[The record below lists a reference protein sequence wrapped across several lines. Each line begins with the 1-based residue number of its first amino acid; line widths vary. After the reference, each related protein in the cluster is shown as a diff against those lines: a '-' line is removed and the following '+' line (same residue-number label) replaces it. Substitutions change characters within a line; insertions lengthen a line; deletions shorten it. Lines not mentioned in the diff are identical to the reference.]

1 MKKRVISWLLCLAL
15 CLSMLPMAALAEDVQ
30 APEGPAPSMNEPQ
43 PEPRAKENETPA
55 PEPEKKVQSELM
67 TAEKLLMP
75 LASGETF
82 SLSPI
87 YVMQNSAEISD
98 DITDTG
104 VLKQSVNVVIY
115 IYGLTKDQVASLLP
129 ATVHGIKASVDGV
142 EVSSGGFYD
151 ETAGGWRHTW
161 SFTPTKNEYTID
173 FSINYEGTEQTAQ
186 RTIKFESCKHP
197 SRNNAGK
204 CSQCGA
210 TLVAEINSAT
220 YYASLSE
227 ALDAAQT
234 IDDCTITLLDDAGLS
249 GDYTVTKGKFT
260 IDLKTFSQG
269 SGTINVAG
277 TADVTVKNESAG
289 QFEGNFCWSGAD
301 AKLTLAEGSAYAN
314 LSVAVT
320 GKTVA
325 DLLPGGCGYQVSG
338 NWVSESALSQTT
350 IQNVLVKK
358 APFTVGDFSVN
369 SSAYYI
375 NVPFTISASVRSS
388 SFPNG
393 HIDFD
398 YCLYIDGIQKK
409 TGNQNTYYQLSMDCT
424 LEDGNQ
430 HTAKLV
436 VSYNGYSVT
445 KTLMLQA
452 VACPHTII
460 GQTTGQCNVCKL
472 QMAAYVLDKGK
483 YVQDRRYYK
492 TFKEALDNVWITL
505 GTTDC
510 TLGIFEDTTV
520 SSAITKDLIF
530 QKHTL
535 TLCLNGK
542 TLECTGE
549 ALFRALKLW
558 DLIIQGENGTLKA
571 NSSTGVINASSGAS
585 LIIYGPITITNTNQ
599 NGYGIYTQGSSGD
612 LANVEI
618 HANKGNSVGS
628 LYVNGGN
635 VRLNSGTAGK
645 VEVQGLNS
653 LFYVAGGGNAAV
665 AGAVTVQGNGRL
677 ATGYGYNPVFEDV
690 VTIKSDGWASLR
702 QGEFRKTLKLE
713 PGTYNKTLR
722 GLLSNGADDFY
733 IGGVYQKDAKEQT
746 EISADGEN
754 YVTIGRG
761 HTHDYDDNGKCRYC
775 DAEAEAKLYFEDN
788 GVSKNEFGSFTTMLA
803 KAQDYENSSLVLW
816 KDSMLYS
823 DATVTKGK
831 FYISGGT
838 KRLQSNGTA
847 ALVISG
853 GDVQIT
859 EITVDR
865 LKVKDTGKL
874 TLNGGKYYAIDV
886 TDSTYANYGGI
897 LGAAKGYKTAS
908 GWETASTI
916 GADEKSFTVTGTP
929 KEVAFLPLRSVTIS
943 LDGEMTVPYGTSVK
957 FTATVES
964 NSSSGITYKWFCDG
978 VEIPDETTNELTVTK
993 DIGSY
998 EYRCDVTRD
1007 GYTLSSNTVQLTV
1020 QRIDLSSAALSA
1032 TIQTRAYDGTT
1043 SAKIE
1048 DGSSLTLGNMTV
1060 PASAYTLSAV
1070 FADRNVGADKDVT
1083 VTVTL
1088 TNTNY
1093 CFGYDANK
1101 RPIMEETFETTG
1113 TITKNTSHMEQTK
1126 TVDVYSGIAHT
1137 YTIDL
1142 DACLSNLQ
1150 NLGFESY
1157 EITEKNI
1164 VVAKLIDANQVVLE
1178 GHSLKIPVK
1187 AVVTAPDTE
1196 AAQFTITVTCKN
1208 YSNVTI
1214 RVRVI
1219 TKDRLQVTASAT
1231 PSKTELTYGKR
1242 LDTIALSGTTDP
1254 TTIQGTFA
1262 WQTPDA
1268 ILDAGRH
1275 ADLVWKFIP
1284 ADYTYAE
1291 ASGTAE
1297 IIVKQAKL
1305 TDPAPVTLTVYNGW
1319 AGTYE
1324 AALPELPTLEEGL
1337 RFGDSAVYGAP
1348 VVSADEYYSSGATL
1362 KMVGGKQGVSIPI
1375 LKNETTKEGQV
1386 GTITVQYTSQN
1397 YEPVTLAINLV
1408 AKNRTA
1414 PTFILTA
1421 DHDTLSGGGKVTL
1434 TLERGNLPDG
1444 AVVTVSGTDE
1454 AGNAVTLTDN
1464 GDGTYSATLPNKTQT
1479 YTFIAAYDGSQT
1491 IAPKTDFTTVKV
1503 QQRSSG
1509 GGEPAKPSFPVKIS
1523 NSGDKKT
1530 AEIDL
1535 SGTKSGITDVT
1546 LPTDAVKKIVDSDVV
1561 SLTVKLPDVTVSFD
1575 DKALAAVAEQS
1586 SGADLSLSVNV
1597 GTANNSNLTDAQK
1610 NAITG
1615 ARELSVIE
1623 VSLSSNGEKI
1633 SNFNGGSVTIDVPFQ
1648 WSMKGLLRAYYIDE
1662 NGNKS
1667 AIDVTYKNG
1676 VATLVLNHFSTYV
1689 VEAVDA
1695 LSFTDVSAKAYHFD
1709 AVAWAVK
1716 NKITSGQ
1723 SDTLFAPDASC
1734 TRAQMVTFL
1743 WRANGSPEP
1752 TVTELP
1758 FTDVAADAYYA
1769 KAVLWAVENG
1779 ITTGTSDT
1787 TFDPDGVVTRAEA
1800 VTFLWRS
1807 AGNPAAEGKLF
1818 ADVESTKYY
1827 AEAVRWAVANGVTKG
1842 VSDTSF
1848 APGSACTRAQIVT
1861 FLYRNCTNK

>member
-55 PEPEKKVQSELM
+55 PEPGAKVQSELM

-75 LASGETF
+75 LSLDESSLPFTVGKILAEQDSEDIGTDGVIGVETTLRVVVSNITDKQRWDITQASGLTMT
-82 SLSPI
+82 
-87 YVMQNSAEISD
+87 VD
-98 DITDTG
+98 D
-104 VLKQSVNVVIY
+104 VSV
-115 IYGLTKDQVASLLP
+115 TQAP
-129 ATVHGIKASVDGV
+129 AFAKFNNNEDCVYSV
-142 EVSSGGFYD
+142 
-151 ETAGGWRHTW
+151 
-161 SFTPTKNEYTID
+161 FTPTQTSHSVCVTITYNGITVTRTRELTFAKCPHPDIKNGNTC
-173 FSINYEGTEQTAQ
+173 TE
-186 RTIKFESCKHP
+186 
-197 SRNNAGK
+197 
-204 CSQCGA
+204 CGA
-210 TLVAEINSAT
+210 ALVAELTAGASSSAT
-220 YYASLSE
+220 YYETLEE
-227 ALDAAQT
+227 ALSAAQT
-234 IDDCTITLLDDAGLS
+234 EANS
-249 GDYTVTKGKFT
+249 GCTVTLISNSSLATNYTIKQGNFT
-260 IDLKTFSQG
+260 IDLHRYEQG
-269 SGTINVAG
+269 DGTIYVSG
-277 TADVTVKNESAG
+277 TADVTVKNESSG
-289 QFEGNFCWSGAD
+289 QFEGNFCWSSAD
-301 AKLTLAEGSAYAN
+301 AKLTLAEGSAYAD
-314 LSVAVT
+314 LSVTAA
-320 GKTVA
+320 GKTIA
-325 DLLPGGCGYQVSG
+325 DLLPDDCGYQVSG
-338 NWVSESALSQTT
+338 NWVSESELSQTT
-350 IQNVLVKK
+350 IQNILVKK
-358 APFTVGDFSVN
+358 APFTVGDFIVN

-388 SFPNG
+388 SFPHG

-398 YCLYIDGIQKK
+398 YYLYIDGIEKK

-520 SSAITKDLIF
+520 PSAITKDLIF

-571 NSSTGVINASSGAS
+571 NSSTGVINALSGAS

-775 DAEAEAKLYFEDN
+775 DAEAEAKLYFDDN
-788 GVSKNEFGSFTTMLA
+788 GVSKSEFGSFTTMLT
-803 KAQDYENSSLVLW
+803 KAQDYENSNLVLW

-859 EITVDR
+859 GITVDR
-865 LKVKDTGKL
+865 LKVTGDGKL

-886 TDSTYANYGGI
+886 ADSTYENYGRLLPDGYAFKTSSGWEAKSSITDKSFDVTRTNAPKSVEKPPFDSVSVAPAITTANYG
-897 LGAAKGYKTAS
+897 K
-908 GWETASTI
+908 
-916 GADEKSFTVTGTP
+916 P
-929 KEVAFLPLRSVTIS
+929 
-943 LDGEMTVPYGTSVK
+943 MT
-957 FTATVES
+957 FTATVTRDD
-964 NSSSGITYKWFCDG
+964 SSKALSYQWYTVAINGTKTAIEGATG
-978 VEIPDETTNELTVTK
+978 ATLTVNEAVGT
-993 DIGSY
+993 Y
-998 EYRCDVTRD
+998 QYLCQVTCED
-1007 GYTLSSNTVQLTV
+1007 YTLSSDTVRLTV
-1020 QRIDLSSAALSA
+1020 QRIDLFDAALSA
-1032 TIQTRAYDGTT
+1032 TIARRAYDGTT

-1048 DGSSLTLGNMTV
+1048 DGSSLTLGNLTV

-1070 FADRNVGADKDVT
+1070 FADKNAGKNKNVT
-1083 VTVTL
+1083 VTVKL

-1093 CFGYDANK
+1093 CFGYKSDGTLILEK
-1101 RPIMEETFETTG
+1101 TFETTG
-1113 TITKNTSHMEQTK
+1113 TITQNITPIVKDK
-1126 TVDVYSGIAHT
+1126 TIEVYSGIAHT
-1137 YTIDL
+1137 YTVDL

-1150 NLGFESY
+1150 DLGFEGY
-1157 EITEKNI
+1157 QITEKDI
-1164 VVAKLIDANQVVLE
+1164 VVSKLIDANQVVLE
-1178 GHSLKIPVK
+1178 GHSLKIPVN
-1187 AVVTAPDTE
+1187 AVVTAPGTV
-1196 AAQFTITVTCKN
+1196 AAKFTIAVACKN

-1214 RVRVI
+1214 LVRVE
-1219 TKDRLQVTASAT
+1219 TKDRLAVTASAT
-1231 PSKTELTYGKR
+1231 PSKSELTYGEK
-1242 LDTIALSGTTDP
+1242 LGSITLSGKTTP
-1254 TTIQGTFA
+1254 KLEGTFA
-1262 WQTPDA
+1262 WQTPDVV
-1268 ILDAGRH
+1268 LDAGTYRE
-1275 ADLVWKFIP
+1275 LGWKFTP
-1284 ADYTYAE
+1284 DNYTYAE

-1297 IIVKQAKL
+1297 ITVKQAKL
-1305 TDPAPVTLTVYNGW
+1305 TGPAPVTLTVYNGW

-1337 RFGDSAVYGAP
+1337 RFGDNAAYGEP
-1348 VVSADEYYSSGATL
+1348 DVSAGRYYSSGATL

-1397 YEPVTLAINLV
+1397 YKPVTLAINLV

-1479 YTFIAAYDGSQT
+1479 YTFTAVYDGCQT

-1523 NSGDKKT
+1523 NSGDGVAKVDKSYASAGAKVT
-1530 AEIDL
+1530 ITVTPGRNATVQRITVTDEDGERL
-1535 SGTKSGITDVT
+1535 KLTENRDGTYSFTMPSGT
-1546 LPTDAVKKIVDSDVV
+1546 
-1561 SLTVKLPDVTVSFD
+1561 
-1575 DKALAAVAEQS
+1575 
-1586 SGADLSLSVNV
+1586 VNV
-1597 GTANNSNLTDAQK
+1597 YVRFSGSGLPFADVPSGSWYYDDVAYVYDTGLMTGLTATTFGPNLSTTRGM
-1610 NAITG
+1610 I
-1615 ARELSVIE
+1615 
-1623 VSLSSNGEKI
+1623 
-1633 SNFNGGSVTIDVPFQ
+1633 VTILWRMENEPVAKHGCPFADVRRG
-1648 WSMKGLLRAYYIDE
+1648 SYYEQAIAWASE
-1662 NGNKS
+1662 NG
-1667 AIDVTYKNG
+1667 IVTG
-1676 VATLVLNHFSTYV
+1676 
-1689 VEAVDA
+1689 
-1695 LSFTDVSAKAYHFD
+1695 FD
-1709 AVAWAVK
+1709 AS
-1716 NKITSGQ
+1716 T
-1723 SDTLFAPDASC
+1723 FAPDRAITREQLAAILFRFAAYRGMDAVTLRENLSSFQDQAAISAYAVSALNWAVGEGLMQGTGDKLEPTGSA
-1734 TRAQMVTFL
+1734 TRAQ
-1743 WRANGSPEP
+1743 
-1752 TVTELP
+1752 
-1758 FTDVAADAYYA
+1758 VAAM
-1769 KAVLWAVENG
+1769 LRRF
-1779 ITTGTSDT
+1779 I
-1787 TFDPDGVVTRAEA
+1787 
-1800 VTFLWRS
+1800 
-1807 AGNPAAEGKLF
+1807 
-1818 ADVESTKYY
+1818 
-1827 AEAVRWAVANGVTKG
+1827 
-1842 VSDTSF
+1842 
-1848 APGSACTRAQIVT
+1848 Q
-1861 FLYRNCTNK
+1861 RNF

>member
-30 APEGPAPSMNEPQ
+30 APEGPAPSLNEPQ

-55 PEPEKKVQSELM
+55 PESGAKIQSELM

-75 LASGETF
+75 LSDETPSYVVGEIHTEQNNKVIGTEGILGESTRISITISNLTAQEIYDLVNTSKSATLLVNGKSV
-82 SLSPI
+82 SLSI
-87 YVMQNSAEISD
+87 GGSD
-98 DITDTG
+98 DSRY
-104 VLKQSVNVVIY
+104 VY
-115 IYGLTKDQVASLLP
+115 
-129 ATVHGIKASVDGV
+129 
-142 EVSSGGFYD
+142 YD
-151 ETAGGWRHTW
+151 
-161 SFTPTKNEYTID
+161 FTPNEESYTVV
-173 FSINYEGTEQTAQ
+173 FSITGTDIVKKCTLSFKKCTHVNDDG
-186 RTIKFESCKHP
+186 R
-197 SRNNAGK
+197 

-289 QFEGNFCWSGAD
+289 QFEGNFCWSSAD
-301 AKLTLAEGSAYAN
+301 AKLTLAEGSAYAD
-314 LSVAVT
+314 LSVTAA
-320 GKTVA
+320 GKTIA
-325 DLLPGGCGYQVSG
+325 DLLPGDCGYQVSG
-338 NWVSESALSQTT
+338 NWVSESELSQTT
-350 IQNVLVKK
+350 VQNILVKK
-358 APFTVGDFSVN
+358 APFTVGYFSVN

-393 HIDFD
+393 DIDFN
-398 YCLYIDGIQKK
+398 YCLYIDDILKK
-409 TGNQNTYYQLSMDCT
+409 TGNQNTRSQLSMDDCT

-445 KTLMLQA
+445 KTLVLQA

-460 GQTTGQCNVCKL
+460 GQTTGQCTVCNL

-483 YVQDRRYYK
+483 YVQNRRYYK

-520 SSAITKDLIF
+520 SSAITRDLIS
-530 QKHTL
+530 QRHTL

-585 LIIYGPITITNTNQ
+585 LTIYGPITITNTNQ

-618 HANKGNSVGS
+618 YADKGNSVGS
-628 LYVNGGN
+628 LYVNGGK
-635 VRLNSGTAGK
+635 VRLNGGTAGK
-645 VEVQGLNS
+645 VKVQGLNS
-653 LFYVAGGGNAAV
+653 LFYVAGGGRAAV
-665 AGAVTVQGNGRL
+665 SGTVTVQGNGKL
-677 ATGYGYNPVFEDV
+677 ETGDGHNPVFEDD

-702 QGEFRKTLKLE
+702 QGEFRKTLKIE
-713 PGTYNKTLR
+713 PGIKKTLR
-722 GLLSNGADDFY
+722 GLLYNGADDFY
-733 IGGVYQKDAKEQT
+733 IGGVYQKNAKEQT

-775 DAEAEAKLYFEDN
+775 DAEAEAKLYHEAGNYNDY
-788 GVSKNEFGSFTTMLA
+788 EFGSFTTMLT

-816 KDSMLYS
+816 KDAMLYS
-823 DATVTKGK
+823 NATVTKGK

-886 TDSTYANYGGI
+886 TGSTYENYGKLLATNRAFKHQTNWESKASITNKSFDVTSTNAPKSVEKPPFDSVAVTPTIWTVDYGKPVTFI
-897 LGAAKGYKTAS
+897 ATVTRDDSSKTLSYQWYTVAIDGTKTAIE
-908 GWETASTI
+908 GET
-916 GADEKSFTVTGTP
+916 
-929 KEVAFLPLRSVTIS
+929 
-943 LDGEMTVPYGTSVK
+943 GETMTV
-957 FTATVES
+957 
-964 NSSSGITYKWFCDG
+964 
-978 VEIPDETTNELTVTK
+978 NEA
-993 DIGSY
+993 IGSY
-998 EYRCDVTRD
+998 RYKCEVTCED
-1007 GYTLSSNTVQLTV
+1007 YTLSSNTVQLTV
-1020 QRIDLSSAALSA
+1020 QRIDLFDAALSA
-1032 TIQTRAYDGTT
+1032 TIARRAYDGTT

-1048 DGSSLTLGNMTV
+1048 DGSSLTLGNLTV

-1070 FADRNVGADKDVT
+1070 FADKNAGENKKVT

-1088 TNTNY
+1088 TNHNY

-1101 RPIMEETFETTG
+1101 QPIMEETFETTG
-1113 TITKNTSHMEQTK
+1113 TIKQDTTPKLISKDENIYNSAANTYEF
-1126 TVDVYSGIAHT
+1126 
-1137 YTIDL
+1137 DL
-1142 DACLSNLQ
+1142 DSYLTAIKDDLGTMSYGMPEPHSLQ
-1150 NLGFESY
+1150 NG
-1157 EITEKNI
+1157 IGTP
-1164 VVAKLIDANQVVLE
+1164 VLE
-1178 GHSLKIPVK
+1178 GHTLKLSVSAIRWASETSLGRITIPVNSQNYANVSIEICLK
-1187 AVVTAPDTE
+1187 LVERTAVTA
-1196 AAQFTITVTCKN
+1196 I
-1208 YSNVTI
+1208 
-1214 RVRVI
+1214 
-1219 TKDRLQVTASAT
+1219 AT
-1231 PSKTELTYGKR
+1231 PSKSELTYGER
-1242 LDTIALSGTTDP
+1242 LNTIALSGTTDP
-1254 TTIQGTFA
+1254 TIQGTFA

-1268 ILDAGRH
+1268 ILDVGTYTE
-1275 ADLVWKFIP
+1275 LGWKFTP
-1284 ADYTYAE
+1284 DNYTYAE

-1297 IIVKQAKL
+1297 ITVKQDKL
-1305 TDPAPVTLTVYNGW
+1305 TDPAPVTLTIYNGW
-1319 AGTYE
+1319 AATYE
-1324 AALPELPTLEEGL
+1324 AALPALPALAEGL
-1337 RFGDSAVYGAP
+1337 RFGNDAAAYGTP
-1348 VVSADEYYSSGATL
+1348 VVSADGYYSSGATL

-1375 LKNETTKEGQV
+1375 LKNETTKEGKV

-1479 YTFIAAYDGSQT
+1479 YTFIAVYDESQT
-1491 IAPKTDFTTVKV
+1491 IAPKTDIATVKV
-1503 QQRSSG
+1503 QQRSS

-1523 NSGDKKT
+1523 NSGDGVAKVDKSYASAGNKVT
-1530 AEIDL
+1530 ITVTPGRNATVQRITVTDEDGERL
-1535 SGTKSGITDVT
+1535 KLTENRDGTY
-1546 LPTDAVKKIVDSDVV
+1546 
-1561 SLTVKLPDVTVSFD
+1561 SFTMP
-1575 DKALAAVAEQS
+1575 S
-1586 SGADLSLSVNV
+1586 
-1597 GTANNSNLTDAQK
+1597 GTANVYVRFSGSGLPFADVPSGSWYYDDVAYVYDTGLMTGLTATAFGPNLSTTRGM
-1610 NAITG
+1610 I
-1615 ARELSVIE
+1615 
-1623 VSLSSNGEKI
+1623 
-1633 SNFNGGSVTIDVPFQ
+1633 VTILWRMENEPAAKHGCPFADVRRG
-1648 WSMKGLLRAYYIDE
+1648 SYYEQAIAWASE
-1662 NGNKS
+1662 NG
-1667 AIDVTYKNG
+1667 IVTG
-1676 VATLVLNHFSTYV
+1676 
-1689 VEAVDA
+1689 
-1695 LSFTDVSAKAYHFD
+1695 FD
-1709 AVAWAVK
+1709 AS
-1716 NKITSGQ
+1716 T
-1723 SDTLFAPDASC
+1723 FAPDRAI
-1734 TRAQMVTFL
+1734 TREQL
-1743 WRANGSPEP
+1743 
-1752 TVTELP
+1752 
-1758 FTDVAADAYYA
+1758 AAILFRFAAYR
-1769 KAVLWAVENG
+1769 G
-1779 ITTGTSDT
+1779 MD
-1787 TFDPDGVVTRAEA
+1787 A
-1800 VTFLWRS
+1800 VTLRENLSSFQDQAAIS
-1807 AGNPAAEGKLF
+1807 A
-1818 ADVESTKYY
+1818 Y
-1827 AEAVRWAVANGVTKG
+1827 AV
-1842 VSDTSF
+1842 
-1848 APGSACTRAQIVT
+1848 
-1861 FLYRNCTNK
+1861 